1 MSKYVNY
8 SNLDRVLNFIKVS
21 QEYIYEDTSMLHGD
35 KTLAYIQD
43 NLSKQYRFHISELVI
58 SKDTTPKYFATF
70 NEQSYAKCIQGC
82 NEYLQEDGIDLFE
95 DNLTDFEIEGMPFY
109 YADKDIKTK
118 IIYQLESFKKRCYE
132 LVKKHE
138 DNLEKFRKVSHQIPN
153 IEQWTKRI
161 KYSLEKH
168 VLPDIFMNA
177 PNYKVDYQKDTHTLK
192 IEFDIP
198 TDYQKTRFVDGVYR
212 NGNPK
217 YVSEKENKNIIKDT
231 VISLFIRAAL
241 ISIDDNLYIRND
253 FIETIDIKIFQDG
266 YDPATGQEARLLI
279 LKGKKDKEFFQTIN
293 IKKLEP
299 QALFK
304 AIGGSYLLK

>member
-1 MSKYVNY
+1 MPKYVNY
-8 SNLDRVLNFIKVS
+8 TNLDRVSDYIKVY
-21 QEYIYEDTSMLHGD
+21 QEYIYEDTSILHGD
-35 KTLAYIQD
+35 KTLADVKD
-43 NLSKQYRFHISELVI
+43 NISKQDRFHISELVI
-58 SKDTTPKYFATF
+58 SKDITPKYFSTF
-70 NEQSYAKCIQGC
+70 NEQSYEECIKMC
-82 NEYLQEDGIDLFE
+82 NQDLQEDGIDLFE
-95 DNLTDFEIEGMPFY
+95 DNLTDLEIEGMPFH

-118 IIYQLESFKKRCYE
+118 VIYQLESFKKRCYE

-177 PNYKVDYQKDTHTLK
+177 SNYKVDYQKDTHTVK

-217 YVSEKENKNIIKDT
+217 YVSEKENKNIVKDT
-231 VISLFIRAAL
+231 VVSLFIRAAL

-253 FIETIDIKIFQDG
+253 FIESIDIKIFQDG